1 MKTTNKDTVP
11 QIGDQFILSF
21 QDPKNINESIA
32 YTDFSYLQAVKRAQK
47 NPSLL
52 IRAPMTG
59 TVDNSTQ
66 DQTSSNVSL
75 CNS

>member
-11 QIGDQFILSF
+11 QIEDQFILSF

-52 IRAPMTG
+52 GRAPVET
-59 TVDNSTQ
+59 STQ